1 MYEDIFELV
10 TIAAQKRNLKE
21 STAKAYCHALST
33 FLNTIG
39 KPWQELTI
47 TDVDDYLTAKR
58 LAGIMPET
66 YNHYYGA
73 LRFMYKR
80 VLKLNWDEDE
90 IPRMKRDRSL
100 PTVLAKEEI
109 EAILDTT
116 TNLKYKAIFAVMYS
130 GGLRVSEATHLHYD
144 DISRSNHSIHIRNTK
159 NRMDRYTI
167 LADRTLDILTEYW
180 FKCGKP
186 RNILFPSQATKAYLE
201 TNSINQVLKRSAKR
215 AGITVVDVDNNGT
228 KDVTDFYGS
237 SIYSTDITAFMIGA
251 GITSFEKAEESTYYL
266 EPQSHGTL
274 EEHFRELQNR
284 KLSSRETIPSYIT
297 SHKHYR

>member
-21 STAKAYCHALST
+21 STSHRYCQALT
-33 FLNTIG
+33 PFLRTVN

-47 TDVDDYLTAKR
+47 EDADNYLTAKR

-73 LRFMYKR
+73 IRFMYKR
-80 VLKLNWDEDE
+80 ILKINWNEDD

-100 PTVLAKEEI
+100 PTVLTKEEI

-116 TNLKYKAIFAVMYS
+116 KNLKYKAIFAIMYS
-130 GGLRVSEATHLHYD
+130 GGLRVSEATHLHYT

-159 NRMDRYTI
+159 NRMERYTI

-186 RNILFPSQATKAYLE
+186 RDILFPSQTTGKYLDI
-201 TNSINQVLKRSAKR
+201 SAVNQVLRRSSER
-215 AGITVVDVDNNGT
+215 AG
-228 KDVTDFYGS
+228 
-237 SIYSTDITAFMIGA
+237 
-251 GITSFEKAEESTYYL
+251 
-266 EPQSHGTL
+266 
-274 EEHFRELQNR
+274 
-284 KLSSRETIPSYIT
+284 LSKHVT
-297 SHKHYR
+297 SHAFRHSFASHLLEAGCDIKYIQALLGHLDPKSTEIYLHVSNKTLLGIKSPFDVQEDL

>member
-10 TIAAQKRNLKE
+10 TIAARKRNLKE
-21 STAKAYCHALST
+21 STANAYCHALSP
-33 FLNTIG
+33 FLNATG

-47 TDVDDYLTAKR
+47 ADVDDYLTAKR

-116 TNLKYKAIFAVMYS
+116 KNLKYKAIFAVMYS
-130 GGLRVSEATHLHYD
+130 GGLRVSEATHLHYE
-144 DISRSNHSIHIRNTK
+144 DISRKNHSIHIRNTK

-180 FKCGKP
+180 FQCGKP
-186 RNILFPSQATKAYLE
+186 KNILFPSQATGEYLDI
-201 TNSINQVLKRSAKR
+201 SAVNQVLRRSSEQVGLAKH
-215 AGITVVDVDNNGT
+215 V
-228 KDVTDFYGS
+228 
-237 SIYSTDITAFMIGA
+237 
-251 GITSFEKAEESTYYL
+251 
-266 EPQSHGTL
+266 
-274 EEHFRELQNR
+274 
-284 KLSSRETIPSYIT
+284 T
-297 SHKHYR
+297 SHAFRHSFASHLLEAGCDIKYIQALLGHLDPKSTEIYLHVSNKTLLGIRSPFDVQEDS

>member
-10 TIAAQKRNLKE
+10 TIAARKRNLKE
-21 STAKAYCHALST
+21 STANAYCHALSP
-33 FLNTIG
+33 FLNTIA
-39 KPWQELTI
+39 KPWQELNI
-47 TDVDDYLTAKR
+47 ADVDDYLTAKR

-144 DISRSNHSIHIRNTK
+144 DISRSSHSIHIRNTK

-186 RNILFPSQATKAYLE
+186 RNILFPSQVTGEYLDI
-201 TNSINQVLKRSAKR
+201 SAVNQVLRRSSER
-215 AGITVVDVDNNGT
+215 AGLAKHV
-228 KDVTDFYGS
+228 
-237 SIYSTDITAFMIGA
+237 
-251 GITSFEKAEESTYYL
+251 
-266 EPQSHGTL
+266 
-274 EEHFRELQNR
+274 
-284 KLSSRETIPSYIT
+284 T
-297 SHKHYR
+297 SHAFRHSFASHLLEAGCDIKYIQALLGHLDPKSTEIYLHVSNKTLLGIKSPFDVQEDS

>member
-21 STAKAYCHALST
+21 STANAYCHALSP
-33 FLNTIG
+33 FLNATG

-47 TDVDDYLTAKR
+47 ADVDDYLTAKR
-58 LAGIMPET
+58 LASIMPET

-116 TNLKYKAIFAVMYS
+116 KSLKYKAIFAVMYS
-130 GGLRVSEATHLHYD
+130 GGLRVSEATHLHYE
-144 DISRSNHSIHIRNTK
+144 DISRKNHSIHIRNTK

-180 FKCGKP
+180 FQCGKP
-186 RNILFPSQATKAYLE
+186 KNILFPSQATGEYLDI
-201 TNSINQVLKRSAKR
+201 SAVNQVLRRSSEQVVLAKH
-215 AGITVVDVDNNGT
+215 V
-228 KDVTDFYGS
+228 
-237 SIYSTDITAFMIGA
+237 
-251 GITSFEKAEESTYYL
+251 
-266 EPQSHGTL
+266 
-274 EEHFRELQNR
+274 
-284 KLSSRETIPSYIT
+284 T
-297 SHKHYR
+297 SHAFRHYVECF